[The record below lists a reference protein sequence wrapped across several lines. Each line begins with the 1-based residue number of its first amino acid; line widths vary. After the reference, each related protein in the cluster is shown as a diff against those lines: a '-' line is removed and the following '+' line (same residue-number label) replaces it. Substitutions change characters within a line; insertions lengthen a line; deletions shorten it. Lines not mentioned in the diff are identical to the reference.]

1 MAIAG
6 GNEILLK
13 GGVLVV
19 MCVLL
24 LIPLGLLRGLIT
36 ERTALREQAYQRVAN
51 GYGGA
56 QTVGGLVIVVP
67 VGEEEQRLAY
77 LLPDELD
84 YAVTLRPAAEARRVG
99 IFDVPVYE
107 AQIEI
112 RGRFDRRGLRARLR
126 DVHAEE
132 GRWNEATVLI
142 PISDVRGIRDSV
154 VVEMPFVYGQ
164 TRPSQEP
171 GLGGLVQPLVADAA
185 QSADGIEF
193 HVTLTLGGSRAF
205 GVLPLGARTTLA
217 MKSTWPHPSFK
228 DTFLPSEKTIRSD
241 GFDARWVVLGVNRPF
256 DQGWLADDAAITAA
270 VAASA
275 FGVDLYQ
282 PVDAYQR
289 ADRAVKYAG
298 LFLALTFM
306 AFFCYERVARVR
318 VHPFQYGLVGLALSV
333 FYLLLLAL
341 GEHLA
346 FGVAY
351 AIAATALVL
360 LLGSYVAGAL
370 GSRRHG
376 AFVAATFALA
386 YALLYALIASEDY
399 ALLVGA
405 IAVFAVLAT
414 SMLLTRRVD
423 WYAASAA

>member
-1 MAIAG
+1 MAIAD
-6 GNEILLK
+6 GNEILWK
-13 GGVLVV
+13 GGILVV

-24 LIPLGLLRGLIT
+24 LIPLGMLHGLIA

-56 QTVGGLVIVVP
+56 QTVGGPVIVVP
-67 VGEEEQRLAY
+67 VGEKDRRLVY
-77 LLPDELD
+77 LLPDELE
-84 YAVTLRPAAEARRVG
+84 YAVALRPAAEPRRVG
-99 IFDVPVYE
+99 IFDVPAYE
-107 AQIEI
+107 ARVEI
-112 RGRFDRRGLRARLR
+112 RGRFDRRSLRARLR

-132 GRWNEATVLI
+132 GRWNEATVLL

-154 VVEMPFVYGQ
+154 AVEMPFVYGDP
-164 TRPSQEP
+164 RPSQEP
-171 GLGGLVQPLVADAA
+171 GLSGLVLPLVTDAA

-193 HVTLTLGGSRAF
+193 HITETVGGSRAF
-205 GVLPLGARTTLA
+205 GVLPLGARTTLT
-217 MKSTWPHPSFK
+217 MNSSWPHPSFK
-228 DTFLPSEKTIRSD
+228 DTFLPAVKTIRSD
-241 GFDARWVVLGVNRPF
+241 GFDARWVVLEVNRSF
-256 DQGWLADDAAITAA
+256 GQGWLADDAAITNA
-270 VAASA
+270 VTASA

-298 LFLALTFM
+298 LFIALTFM
-306 AFFCYERVARVR
+306 AFFCYERAARVR
-318 VHPFQYGLVGLALSV
+318 MHPFQYGLVGLALSV

-370 GSRRHG
+370 RSRAHG
-376 AFVAATFALA
+376 AFVAATFALV

-405 IAVFAVLAT
+405 LAVFGVLAT